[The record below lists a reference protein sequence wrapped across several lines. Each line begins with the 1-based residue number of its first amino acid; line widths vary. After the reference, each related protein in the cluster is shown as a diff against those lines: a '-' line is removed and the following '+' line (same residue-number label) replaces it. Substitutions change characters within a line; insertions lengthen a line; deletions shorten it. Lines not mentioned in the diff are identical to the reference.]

1 MQVRMVWP
9 VVFTTTVTQKYIIC
23 QKRQTIHGK
32 HEHLDLDNGF
42 GTLAFR
48 DDRNSQAPVGAP

>member
-1 MQVRMVWP
+1 MVWP